1 MACRQTELL
10 ENPLANSL
18 CKLLAP
24 VLLLGASTAA
34 PLDAVAGEKEAK
46 TCLDEKIWNG
56 YNDGWAVRTAVDATL
71 KKGEHR
77 VYLVTLYAGN
87 EYVIQSCGDNN
98 AGDLD
103 LVLHDKDG
111 KEVARDKSDDRE
123 PKLTFKPTRTDTF
136 YVALYAATL
145 AGEAKDAGVAMA
157 VTYK

>member
-1 MACRQTELL
+1 MTK
-10 ENPLANSL
+10 SL
-18 CKLLAP
+18 CKTLAP
-24 VLLLGASTAA
+24 LLFVGTTMAAPTAA
-34 PLDAVAGEKEAK
+34 FAGEKEAK
-46 TCLDEKIWNG
+46 ACLDTKIWSG
-56 YNDGWAVRTAVDATL
+56 YNDGWAVRTAVDATI

-87 EYVIQSCGDNN
+87 EYVMQACGDPS

-111 KEVARDKSDDRE
+111 KEVARDRSDDRE

-145 AGEAKDAGVAMA
+145 AGEAADAGVAMA